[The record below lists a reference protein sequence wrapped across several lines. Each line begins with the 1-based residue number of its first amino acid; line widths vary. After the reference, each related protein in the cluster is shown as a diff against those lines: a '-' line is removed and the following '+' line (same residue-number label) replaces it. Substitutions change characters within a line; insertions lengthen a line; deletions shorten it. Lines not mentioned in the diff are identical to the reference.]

1 MILVFYRGNQFSNI
15 LNKELEN
22 ISIWLEANKL
32 TININKTHYMM
43 FHRTRVKHITNFKIN
58 ISNNV
63 IDRSMNTK
71 FLWVIIDS
79 KLNWAAHILYIKN
92 KISKSIG
99 IIFKIRNFL
108 DKHSLR
114 NMYFSFIYPYLIY
127 CVEIWGNTN
136 ETHLKPL
143 IQIQKR
149 SIRTITFSHYQDY
162 TGPLFDI
169 LNILD

>member
-1 MILVFYRGNQFSNI
+1 
-15 LNKELEN
+15 
-22 ISIWLEANKL
+22 
-32 TININKTHYMM
+32 MM

-63 IDRSMNTK
+63 DRPMNTI
-71 FLWVIIDS
+71 FLGVIIDS

-92 KISKSIG
+92 KISKSIV

-114 NMYFSFIYPYLIY
+114 NMYFTFIYPYLIY

-136 ETHLKPL
+136 ETHLKLL

-149 SIRTITFSHYQDY
+149 SIRTITFSHYQHH

-169 LNILD
+169 LNILDLKKIVIQRIALLMFKR

>member
-1 MILVFYRGNQFSNI
+1 MILVFFFIEGTSFQDISNI

-43 FHRTRVKHITNFKIN
+43 FHRTRVKHITNFKIH

-63 IDRSMNTK
+63 IHRSMNTK
-71 FLWVIIDS
+71 FLGVIIDS
-79 KLNWAAHILYIKN
+79 KLNWAAHILYIKIKN
-92 KISKSIG
+92 SKSID

-114 NMYFSFIYPYLIY
+114 NMYFTFIYPYLIY

-136 ETHLKPL
+136 ETHLKPE
-143 IQIQKR
+143 KK
-149 SIRTITFSHYQDY
+149 Y
-162 TGPLFDI
+162 TNNNLLPSPGPYWTPI
-169 LNILD
+169 